1 MEYYSTYPGP
11 SKSGALEQI
20 KTIMTAS
27 LLAENHDFIE
37 NDKREDL
44 ERLINESI
52 TEGVNQVYGD
62 SDECPGTDVSIE
74 AWVVFVRPDILRETR
89 RILGEKTRQYKRDIL
104 EKAKKKKV
112 EKVVSKQLI
121 PQTINL
127 DDDTNK
133 GLADKISSM
142 TKGGKRKRKTNK
154 KHKQRKK
161 KTKKR
166 PRKKQKKTRKQKK
179 YKN

>member
-1 MEYYSTYPGP
+1 MDYYSNYPGP

-20 KTIMTAS
+20 KTNITAS

-62 SDECPGTDVSIE
+62 SDECPGSATGW
-74 AWVVFVRPDILRETR
+74 AVFVRPDILRETR

-104 EKAKKKKV
+104 EKAKKK
-112 EKVVSKQLI
+112 KVVSKQLI

-161 KTKKR
+161 KDQEKTEEKTKKN
-166 PRKKQKKTRKQKK
+166 P
-179 YKN
+179 

>member
-1 MEYYSTYPGP
+1 MDYYSYYPGP

-20 KTIMTAS
+20 KTNITAS

-52 TEGVNQVYGD
+52 TEGVDQVYGD
-62 SDECPGTDVSIE
+62 SDECPGSATGW
-74 AWVVFVRPDILRETR
+74 AVFVRPNILRETK

-104 EKAKKKKV
+104 EKAKKK
-112 EKVVSKQLI
+112 VVSKQLI
-121 PQTINL
+121 PQKINL

-166 PRKKQKKTRKQKK
+166 PRKNKKKTRKQKR

>member
-1 MEYYSTYPGP
+1 M
-11 SKSGALEQI
+11 EQI
-20 KTIMTAS
+20 KTNITAS

-62 SDECPGTDVSIE
+62 SDECPVNLGWGW
-74 AWVVFVRPDILRETR
+74 AVFVRPDILRETR

-104 EKAKKKKV
+104 EKAKKK
-112 EKVVSKQLI
+112 KVVSKQLI

-166 PRKKQKKTRKQKK
+166 PRKKQKKPVNKK
-179 YKN
+179 DIKINLSIFHESNIST

>member
-1 MEYYSTYPGP
+1 V
-11 SKSGALEQI
+11 L
-20 KTIMTAS
+20 
-27 LLAENHDFIE
+27 
-37 NDKREDL
+37 
-44 ERLINESI
+44 
-52 TEGVNQVYGD
+52 NQVYGD
-62 SDECPGTDVSIE
+62 SDECPGSATGW
-74 AWVVFVRPDILRETR
+74 AVFVRPDILRDTR

-104 EKAKKKKV
+104 EKAKKK
-112 EKVVSKQLI
+112 KVVSKQLI

-133 GLADKISSM
+133 GLADKINSM

-166 PRKKQKKTRKQKK
+166 LRKKQKKTRKQKR

>member
-1 MEYYSTYPGP
+1 MMDYYSYYPGP

-20 KTIMTAS
+20 KTNITAS

-52 TEGVNQVYGD
+52 TEGVDQVYGD
-62 SDECPGTDVSIE
+62 SDECPGSATGW
-74 AWVVFVRPDILRETR
+74 AVFVRPDILRETR

-104 EKAKKKKV
+104 EKAKKK
-112 EKVVSKQLI
+112 VVSKQLI
-121 PQTINL
+121 PQKINL

-142 TKGGKRKRKTNK
+142 TKGGKRKTNK

-166 PRKKQKKTRKQKK
+166 PRKKQKKTRKQKR

>member
-1 MEYYSTYPGP
+1 MDYYSNYPGP

-20 KTIMTAS
+20 KTNITAS

-62 SDECPGTDVSIE
+62 SDECPGSATGW
-74 AWVVFVRPDILRETR
+74 AVFVRPDILRETR
-89 RILGEKTRQYKRDIL
+89 RILGEKTRQYKRDVL

-166 PRKKQKKTRKQKK
+166 PRKKQKKTRKQKR